1 MSGKRPDNDSAA
13 AAVLRPIASVIQA
26 VTGPWNREN
35 GWSWI
40 KLILFV
46 LTVWWFF
53 IQPFRIPS
61 QSMFPTLNGDP
72 GFFTGDRVFV
82 NKLAFGPRIP
92 FTTTRLWNMGHPRRF
107 DVVVFRAIDGEDY
120 WSSET
125 IWGKSLNILL
135 PKVLIKRVIGLP
147 GEHVQIDGEHG
158 VIYINGKPLELPET
172 MKNLEFPNGQKG
184 VRYTNDAPEELK
196 KPANEMEADI
206 RREGGSEDVVTRM
219 RGNVARYLADPN
231 RMKYA
236 CIYDEKYS
244 VIPAGH
250 YLCLGDNSSSSK
262 DSRYF
267 GFVPEDWMF
276 GRAFCVWWPFKHRK
290 DLSGFTDTFSGMMLL
305 IGIPGLLLGYE
316 FIIRPFVAVA
326 MRVRGEGLSGALQRG
341 DRVLIN
347 RLAYGLRRPFSDKRI
362 TAGRPVQRGEVVAY
376 FVPSGD
382 GTQYSGEALLGR
394 IAGLPGD
401 AITVES
407 GIIIVNGQSTGVK
420 FDTAESGGTK
430 LKKTGSVPQTRYLI
444 LTEAGDTAPD
454 SRTLGF
460 IAHDLL
466 IGPATRIWW
475 PLQRMR
481 SLANKA

>member
-1 MSGKRPDNDSAA
+1 MSGKKPDTSSPA
-13 AAVLRPIASVIQA
+13 AAVLRPIASAIQA
-26 VTGPWNREN
+26 ITGPWTREN

-40 KLILFV
+40 KLIVFV

-107 DVVVFRAIDGEDY
+107 DVVVFRAIDDD
-120 WSSET
+120 SPRDT
-125 IWGKSLNILL
+125 FFQRTMNFFL

-147 GEHVQIDGEHG
+147 GEHVHIAGG
-158 VIYINGKPLELPET
+158 KMYINGKPLELPDNMT
-172 MKNLEFPNGQKG
+172 NLEFPNGQVG
-184 VRYTNDAPEELK
+184 VKYTNEAPLQFK
-196 KPANEMEADI
+196 IPTDKMEADI
-206 RREGGSEDVVTRM
+206 RRENGSEDDVNFM
-219 RGNVARYLADPN
+219 RVDTLQYLASPN
-231 RMKYA
+231 SMKYG
-236 CIYDEKYS
+236 CIFDDKYS
-244 VIPAGH
+244 VVPPGH
-250 YLCLGDNSSSSK
+250 YLCLGDNSASSK

-267 GFVPEDWMF
+267 GWVPEDWMF

-290 DLSGFTDTFSGMMLL
+290 DLSGFTDTFSGMLLL

-341 DRVLIN
+341 DRVIIN

-362 TAGRPVQRGEVVAY
+362 TAGRPANRGEVVAY

-382 GTQYSGEALLGR
+382 DTQYSGEALLGR

-407 GIIIVNGQSTGVK
+407 GVIFVNGQSTGVK
-420 FDTAESGGTK
+420 FDSGESGGTRIK
-430 LKKTGSVPQTRYLI
+430 RTGNVPQTRYLI

-475 PLQRMR
+475 PPQRMR
-481 SLANKA
+481 SLASR

>member
-1 MSGKRPDNDSAA
+1 MSGKRTDSSSPA

-26 VTGPWNREN
+26 ITGPWTREN

-92 FTTTRLWNMGHPRRF
+92 FTTTRLWTWGQPRRF
-107 DVVVFRAIDGEDY
+107 DVVVFRAIDDD
-120 WSSET
+120 SPRDT
-125 IWGKSLNILL
+125 FFQRTMNFFL
-135 PKVLIKRVIGLP
+135 PKVLIKRVVGLP
-147 GEHVQIDGEHG
+147 GEHVRIDDG
-158 VIYINGKPLELPET
+158 VIYINEQPLELPDD
-172 MKNLEFPNGQKG
+172 MKKINVEYTNSAPPEMRLPLEEIERQIREQGGNEGNLEFARQ
-184 VRYTNDAPEELK
+184 RYEAYRAHPDA
-196 KPANEMEADI
+196 
-206 RREGGSEDVVTRM
+206 
-219 RGNVARYLADPN
+219 
-231 RMKYA
+231 MKYA
-236 CIYDEKYS
+236 CLPDEKFS

-250 YLCLGDNSSSSK
+250 YLCLGDNSGSSK

-267 GFVPEDWMF
+267 GWVPEDWMF

-326 MRVRGEGLSGALQRG
+326 MRVRGEGLSGALRRG

-347 RLAYGLRRPFSDKRI
+347 RLAFGLRRPFSDKRI
-362 TAGRPVQRGEVVAY
+362 TRGRPVQRGEVVAY
-376 FVPSGD
+376 FVPSAD
-382 GTQYSGEALLGR
+382 DTQYSGEALLGR

-407 GIIIVNGQSTGVK
+407 GLIHVNGQSTGIK
-420 FDTAESGGTK
+420 FDMQDSGGTK
-430 LKKTGSVPQTRYLI
+430 LKKTGNVPQTRYLI

-466 IGPATRIWW
+466 IGPATRVWW
-475 PLQRMR
+475 PPQRMR
-481 SLANKA
+481 SLASSQ